1 MENFLS
7 TIIWDVPAVSPGQC
21 RVMIP
26 NELRKAWVQAEE
38 LGLDHCI
45 SNSSWALRWA
55 KASCA
60 AVAAQGTWKHQ
71 YSALVGTVRSVCC
84 TLCHSFTVLSH
95 HLLLSMVALPAR
107 GRCRFPSPN
116 HTKLLALLSSLLSE
130 PKTLFVSPDMW
141 MIQGSSGGGKLGNV
155 CVVGMLSRTFSKTN
169 VRFDTNK
176 CRG

>member
-71 YSALVGTVRSVCC
+71 YSALVGTERSVCC
-84 TLCHSFTVLSH
+84 TLCHSFTVLSG

-107 GRCRFPSPN
+107 GRCRFPSPS

-130 PKTLFVSPDMW
+130 PL
-141 MIQGSSGGGKLGNV
+141 
-155 CVVGMLSRTFSKTN
+155 CLSRHADDSGQFWG
-169 VRFDTNK
+169 REAGECLCCGHGEQDLQQDK
-176 CRG
+176 CQI

>member
-21 RVMIP
+21 RVMIA

-45 SNSSWALRWA
+45 PNSSWALRWA

-84 TLCHSFTVLSH
+84 TFIHCSLWPSTSFHGCPSCTWKMQIS
-95 HLLLSMVALPAR
+95 LPQ
-107 GRCRFPSPN
+107 P
-116 HTKLLALLSSLLSE
+116 HQ
-130 PKTLFVSPDMW
+130 V
-141 MIQGSSGGGKLGNV
+141 IGSSFLLTFRTQNTL
-155 CVVGMLSRTFSKTN
+155 CLSRHADDSGQFWGREAGECLCCGH
-169 VRFDTNK
+169 VEQDLQQDK
-176 CRG
+176 CQI